1 MLTRLLATFT
11 RPYRTTII
19 IVLAITIFQT
29 WINLR
34 LPSLNADLI
43 NQGVAL
49 GDTEY
54 VLQVGSQMLALSVVL
69 VAVSVVAVYLASR
82 VAMSIA
88 RDLRSAIF
96 DKVLRLS
103 PYEMDLFGT
112 PSLITRNTNDVQQ
125 VQMLLTVGLT
135 MLASAPITVIGGVI
149 MAIHHN
155 AKLSILIAVAAPLMA
170 GVIGVVMS
178 RAVPEFRKVQTR
190 IDRINAVFR
199 EQITG
204 MRVIRAFVRDDFER
218 ERFAKANTKLMM
230 TQLGINRLFALAMP
244 SLILILNLASVGVV
258 WFGGKLVDNNEMQI
272 GDLTAFISYLM
283 QILGSVM
290 MATMMLILIPRAA
303 ASAERIKEVLDHE
316 LIIHDPDDPQPQG
329 AQGRVRFADV
339 TYYYP
344 GAEEPVLRDLSF
356 QIGPGQLTA
365 VVGSTGSG
373 KTTLVNLL
381 MRFVDATS
389 GTVYINEVD
398 VKQQTVDAVW
408 GAVGLVPQRPYLFQ
422 GTVRETV
429 QFGRDISDD
438 EIWQALEIAQAA
450 DFIRELPEG
459 LDAHVAQGGTN
470 FSGGQKQRLAIAR
483 AIARKSSIYVFDD
496 SFSALDA
503 ATDARLRQALLAHT
517 RESTVLLVAQR
528 VSSVINAERIIVL
541 DDGRIVG
548 MGTHHELLHTCET
561 YQEIVASQQTAE
573 ALS

>member
-1 MLTRLLATFT
+1 MLF
-11 RPYRTTII
+11 
-19 IVLAITIFQT
+19 
-29 WINLR
+29 
-34 LPSLNADLI
+34 
-43 NQGVAL
+43 
-49 GDTEY
+49 
-54 VLQVGSQMLALSVVL
+54 
-69 VAVSVVAVYLASR
+69 
-82 VAMSIA
+82 
-88 RDLRSAIF
+88 RS
-96 DKVLRLS
+96 
-103 PYEMDLFGT
+103 
-112 PSLITRNTNDVQQ
+112 
-125 VQMLLTVGLT
+125 
-135 MLASAPITVIGGVI
+135 
-149 MAIHHN
+149 
-155 AKLSILIAVAAPLMA
+155 
-170 GVIGVVMS
+170 
-178 RAVPEFRKVQTR
+178 
-190 IDRINAVFR
+190 
-199 EQITG
+199 
-204 MRVIRAFVRDDFER
+204 
-218 ERFAKANTKLMM
+218 
-230 TQLGINRLFALAMP
+230 
-244 SLILILNLASVGVV
+244 
-258 WFGGKLVDNNEMQI
+258 
-272 GDLTAFISYLM
+272 
-283 QILGSVM
+283 
-290 MATMMLILIPRAA
+290 RAA

-316 LIIHDPDDPQPQG
+316 LIIHDPEDPQPQG

-389 GTVYINEVD
+389 GTVYINEAD

>member
-1 MLTRLLATFT
+1 MLFR
-11 RPYRTTII
+11 
-19 IVLAITIFQT
+19 
-29 WINLR
+29 
-34 LPSLNADLI
+34 S
-43 NQGVAL
+43 
-49 GDTEY
+49 
-54 VLQVGSQMLALSVVL
+54 
-69 VAVSVVAVYLASR
+69 
-82 VAMSIA
+82 

-178 RAVPEFRKVQTR
+178 RAVPEFRKVQKR

-303 ASAERIKEVLDHE
+303 TSAERIKEVLDHE
-316 LIIHDPDDPQPQG
+316 LIIQD
-329 AQGRVRFADV
+329 
-339 TYYYP
+339 
-344 GAEEPVLRDLSF
+344 
-356 QIGPGQLTA
+356 
-365 VVGSTGSG
+365 
-373 KTTLVNLL
+373 
-381 MRFVDATS
+381 
-389 GTVYINEVD
+389 
-398 VKQQTVDAVW
+398 
-408 GAVGLVPQRPYLFQ
+408 
-422 GTVRETV
+422 
-429 QFGRDISDD
+429 
-438 EIWQALEIAQAA
+438 
-450 DFIRELPEG
+450 
-459 LDAHVAQGGTN
+459 
-470 FSGGQKQRLAIAR
+470 
-483 AIARKSSIYVFDD
+483 RKS
-496 SFSALDA
+496 
-503 ATDARLRQALLAHT
+503 TRLNSSHT
-517 RESTVLLVAQR
+517 
-528 VSSVINAERIIVL
+528 
-541 DDGRIVG
+541 
-548 MGTHHELLHTCET
+548 
-561 YQEIVASQQTAE
+561 
-573 ALS
+573 

>member
-316 LIIHDPDDPQPQG
+316 LIIHDPEDPQPQG

-389 GTVYINEVD
+389 GTVYINEAD

>member
-19 IVLAITIFQT
+19 IILAITVFQT

-43 NQGVAL
+43 NEGVAK

-178 RAVPEFRKVQTR
+178 KAVPEFREVQKR

-316 LIIHDPDDPQPQG
+316 LIIHDPENPQPQG

-398 VKQQTVDAVW
+398 VKEQTVDSVW

-422 GTVRETV
+422 GTVRETI
-429 QFGRDISDD
+429 QFGREISDD

>member
-1 MLTRLLATFT
+1 MLTRLLRTFT
-11 RPYRTTII
+11 RPYLGTII
-19 IVLAITIFQT
+19 IVLSITVFQT
-29 WINLR
+29 WINLS

-43 NQGVAL
+43 NQGVAQ

-54 VLQVGSQMLALSVVL
+54 VLQVGSQMLGLSVVL
-69 VAVSVVAVYLASR
+69 VAVSVVAVYLASK

-135 MLASAPITVIGGVI
+135 MLASAPITVVGGVI

-155 AKLSILIAVAAPLMA
+155 AKLSILIAVAVPLMA

-178 RAVPEFRKVQTR
+178 KAVPEFRKVQKR
-190 IDRINAVFR
+190 IDRINGVFR

-204 MRVIRAFVRDDFER
+204 MRVIRAFTRDDFEK
-218 ERFAKANTKLMM
+218 ERFATANMDLMT
-230 TQLGINRLFALAMP
+230 TQLGINRLFAFAMP
-244 SLILILNLASVGVV
+244 GLILILNLASVGVV

-303 ASAERIKEVLDHE
+303 ASAERIKEVLDHT
-316 LIIHDPDDPQPQG
+316 LIIHDPADPQPQG
-329 AQGRVRFADV
+329 NQGRVRFNDV

-344 GAEEPVLRDLSF
+344 GAEEPVLRNLSF
-356 QIGPGQLTA
+356 QLVPGQLTA

-389 GTVYINEVD
+389 GTVYINDVD
-398 VKQQTVDAVW
+398 VKQQLVDDVW

-422 GTVRETV
+422 GSVRETI

-438 EIWQALEIAQAA
+438 DVWAALEIAQAA

-470 FSGGQKQRLAIAR
+470 FSGGQRQRLAIAR

-503 ATDARLRQALLAHT
+503 ATDARLRNALLEHT

-528 VSSVINAERIIVL
+528 VSSVISAHRIIVL
-541 DDGRIVG
+541 DEGHIVG
-548 MGTHHELLHTCET
+548 MGTHHELLQTCAT

>member
-1 MLTRLLATFT
+1 MLFR
-11 RPYRTTII
+11 
-19 IVLAITIFQT
+19 
-29 WINLR
+29 
-34 LPSLNADLI
+34 S
-43 NQGVAL
+43 L

-178 RAVPEFRKVQTR
+178 RAVPEFRKVQKR

-303 ASAERIKEVLDHE
+303 TSAERIKEVLDHE
-316 LIIHDPDDPQPQG
+316 LIIQD
-329 AQGRVRFADV
+329 
-339 TYYYP
+339 
-344 GAEEPVLRDLSF
+344 
-356 QIGPGQLTA
+356 
-365 VVGSTGSG
+365 
-373 KTTLVNLL
+373 
-381 MRFVDATS
+381 
-389 GTVYINEVD
+389 
-398 VKQQTVDAVW
+398 
-408 GAVGLVPQRPYLFQ
+408 
-422 GTVRETV
+422 
-429 QFGRDISDD
+429 
-438 EIWQALEIAQAA
+438 
-450 DFIRELPEG
+450 
-459 LDAHVAQGGTN
+459 
-470 FSGGQKQRLAIAR
+470 
-483 AIARKSSIYVFDD
+483 RKS
-496 SFSALDA
+496 
-503 ATDARLRQALLAHT
+503 TRLNSSHT
-517 RESTVLLVAQR
+517 
-528 VSSVINAERIIVL
+528 
-541 DDGRIVG
+541 
-548 MGTHHELLHTCET
+548 
-561 YQEIVASQQTAE
+561 
-573 ALS
+573 